1 MRVDDEKEQLKDHYE
16 KLLSDI
22 KDFHYKEKQLI
33 EINQIKSTSKLHHQ
47 LELQKSKEFNDLILK
62 ENNIQAQFLQDFKD
76 EERKMKQQVKKLQR
90 ENDVKQMTIKK
101 LKQQLKECSDILTI
115 DDQKEKEIQIL
126 TKKLNKLLYKSGKH
140 DAEVAE
146 YA

>member
-1 MRVDDEKEQLKDHYE
+1 
-16 KLLSDI
+16 
-22 KDFHYKEKQLI
+22 
-33 EINQIKSTSKLHHQ
+33 
-47 LELQKSKEFNDLILK
+47 
-62 ENNIQAQFLQDFKD
+62 
-76 EERKMKQQVKKLQR
+76 
-90 ENDVKQMTIKK
+90 MTIKK

-146 YA
+146 YAWKLEEKDHMMEIEQCLTRKKFSLEKKRN